1 MYRNARTS
9 HTVQPVLAQL
19 LAQRELV
26 TVLHQKEPAFILLPW
41 SLYGALRSLLM
52 QHSYV
57 YPPLTEIPS
66 IGISQLGRRF
76 LSYPRLQETFV
87 QKGQKR
93 QSAIVMILKWKEP
106 AGALIRY
113 DYYQSLM
120 TFLRERCV
128 SGLEPFLAESPDAPH
143 CPDRLLSLTEFRNL
157 SMRLPHLFA
166 EEQQKQGGDL
176 PFVVVRQ
183 YQSQPALVVLSWEAW
198 QRVLALFLP
207 GTDLSQEDCDMID
220 RFIVQMQSQ
229 KTGL

>member
-19 LAQRELV
+19 LAQSELV
-26 TVLHQKEPAFILLPW
+26 TVLHQKKPAFILLPW

-57 YPPLTEIPS
+57 YPPLMEIPS

-93 QSAIVMILKWKEP
+93 QSAIVMIFKWKEP
-106 AGALIRY
+106 VGALIRY

-120 TFLRERCV
+120 VFLRERCV
-128 SGLEPFLAESPDAPH
+128 SELEPFLA
-143 CPDRLLSLTEFRNL
+143 
-157 SMRLPHLFA
+157 
-166 EEQQKQGGDL
+166 
-176 PFVVVRQ
+176 
-183 YQSQPALVVLSWEAW
+183 
-198 QRVLALFLP
+198 
-207 GTDLSQEDCDMID
+207 
-220 RFIVQMQSQ
+220 
-229 KTGL
+229 